1 MDNMW
6 NDVMPSVILP
16 FETAVPEI
24 SDDAFVAKTA
34 IVVGDVSLGK
44 LSSIWFGCVVRGDLR
59 PVRIGERSNIQD
71 NVVIHVGGAPC
82 LIGDSVTIG
91 HGAIL
96 HGCTVGDGSLVGMGA
111 IIMDGAVVSA
121 GAMVAAGAVVT
132 PGTVV
137 KTGQLWAGNPAKLLR
152 ELTDRETTSLAS
164 HAEGY
169 VALAQRHSASQ
180 T

>member
-1 MDNMW
+1 MSAWENSAAFG
-6 NDVMPSVILP
+6 SVAWCAGIYVQ
-16 FETAVPEI
+16 FA
-24 SDDAFVAKTA
+24 SASGA
-34 IVVGDVSLGK
+34 
-44 LSSIWFGCVVRGDLR
+44 
-59 PVRIGERSNIQD
+59 IQD